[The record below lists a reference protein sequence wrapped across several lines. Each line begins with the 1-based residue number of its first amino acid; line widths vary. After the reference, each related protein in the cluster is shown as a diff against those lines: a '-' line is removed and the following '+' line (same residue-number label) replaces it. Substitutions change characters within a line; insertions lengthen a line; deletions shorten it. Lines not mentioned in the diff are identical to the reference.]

1 MGDTVTISKLNDKV
15 SYVKN
20 LISNLISTKNE
31 DGVFFPIYKLAY
43 ALRNGFTWWELF
55 LNILFIIIIIIFS
68 MIIYWN
74 SINARVAATSRCK
87 RQLDI
92 FNKNKGVYVI
102 NATDRSKEPLFKI
115 TYDTNQNNTD
125 VECTCKTGKYVNYFK
140 DIKIKDTKNNNDT
153 KVEKIC
159 SCDKY
164 YNVGLIDENIIYDG
178 EPGILRYMTADNSDF
193 FDNMLFSSYDVTS

>member
-1 MGDTVTISKLNDKV
+1 MSSK
-15 SYVKN
+15 
-20 LISNLISTKNE
+20 
-31 DGVFFPIYKLAY
+31 IYKKFNEVGKTLWENLNFNTSDGIFGPLYTVAY
-43 ALRNGFTWWELF
+43 ALRNGFTFWELF
-55 LNILFIIIIIIFS
+55 LNILFIIIIILFS

-74 SINARVAATSRCK
+74 TINMRVAARSRCK

-102 NATDRSKEPLFKI
+102 NATDRSKDPLFKI
-115 TYDTNQNNTD
+115 TYDTNQNNTN

-140 DIKIKDTKNNNDT
+140 DIKVKDTKTNNDT

-164 YNVGLIDENIIYDG
+164 YNVGLVDENIIYNG
-178 EPGILRYMTADNSDF
+178 EPGILRYMTTDNSDF
-193 FDNMLFSSYDVTS
+193 FDSMLFSSYDVK